1 MGPKPLLPT
10 PSGCADDDINYN
22 GGCYDLTPDE
32 PYICP
37 DGERFDTNTEL
48 CPDTIKYTK
57 ASGIYSCDSGYT
69 LNGSKCTKE
78 ITEEARNKPMCREG
92 YTLVDDGRCIN
103 KNKTTDY
110 VIGSICDM
118 PDSRVDGNQCIIY
131 EIIDAIE

>member
-1 MGPKPLLPT
+1 
-10 PSGCADDDINYN
+10 
-22 GGCYDLTPDE
+22 
-32 PYICP
+32 
-37 DGERFDTNTEL
+37 
-48 CPDTIKYTK
+48 
-57 ASGIYSCDSGYT
+57 
-69 LNGSKCTKE
+69 
-78 ITEEARNKPMCREG
+78 MCREG